1 MYATYFVPQNNAP
14 RLKEKLEKM
23 SRKAVKLGCAAIMIT
38 LAKVFSA
45 PHPDR
50 DRARDGERLVYEALT
65 IQGEPPKLNGWVF
78 AAALDHEVGKDGRPV
93 NILRSHGE
101 ETLPHRFRTATPDN
115 CDHCHTYR
123 RRNNTFVVRHE
134 ESGEWK
140 QVGRSCLKD
149 FLGYHKDPGVL
160 ARYAAVL
167 LELDTVIREECEGSY
182 GANGYLAYDLGE
194 FLAYTVESIKAGGW
208 VSRTMARESNVMA
221 TADAVLGWLSVRH
234 KPGTKEYQAYQ
245 LPQPNEA
252 TLADVEAALKWLAEQ
267 DGADNDYI
275 HNCQV
280 IQELGC
286 VNYKTAGYAAS
297 IVSSYWRAKER
308 DLRRVVLKADGDSY
322 VGTVGKREDLRL
334 TVLGCHTF
342 EGYYGMTYLYR
353 FADPEGNAVV
363 WFASSEQ
370 DLVQGA
376 SYKVKA
382 TVKRHE
388 EYKGQPQTQVNR
400 LTVQPLTKPKKQRKQ
415 RVKKAS

>member
-1 MYATYFVPQNNAP
+1 
-14 RLKEKLEKM
+14 
-23 SRKAVKLGCAAIMIT
+23 
-38 LAKVFSA
+38 
-45 PHPDR
+45 
-50 DRARDGERLVYEALT
+50 
-65 IQGEPPKLNGWVF
+65 
-78 AAALDHEVGKDGRPV
+78 
-93 NILRSHGE
+93 
-101 ETLPHRFRTATPDN
+101 LPHKFRTATPDN
-115 CDHCHTYR
+115 CDHCHTTR

-134 ESGEWK
+134 ETGEWR
-140 QVGRSCLKD
+140 QVGRQCLKD
-149 FLGYHKDPGVL
+149 FLGYHKDPGAL

-167 LELDTVIREECEGSY
+167 LELDTVIREESEGDY
-182 GANGYLAYDLGE
+182 GANGYLAWDLGE

-208 VSRTMARESNVMA
+208 VSRTMACESYDNTMA

-234 KPGTKEYQAYQ
+234 KPGTREYRAYQ
-245 LPQPNEA
+245 LPKPNEETWA
-252 TLADVEAALKWLAEQ
+252 EVKAAQEWMAEQ

-286 VNYKTAGYAAS
+286 VNYRTAGYAAS
-297 IVSSYWRAKER
+297 IMSSYWRAKER
-308 DLRRVVLKADGDSY
+308 DLRRQTLKAEGTDY
-322 VGTVGKREDLRL
+322 VGTVGKREDMRL

-353 FADPEGNAVV
+353 FATPEGNPVV

-382 TVKRHE
+382 TVKKHE
-388 EYKGQPQTQVNR
+388 EYKGKPQTSVNR